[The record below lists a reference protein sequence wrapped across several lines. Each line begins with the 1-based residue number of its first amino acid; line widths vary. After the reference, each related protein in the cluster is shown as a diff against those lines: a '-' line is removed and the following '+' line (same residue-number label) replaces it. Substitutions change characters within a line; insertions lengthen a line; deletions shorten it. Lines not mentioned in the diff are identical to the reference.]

1 MSELLPRITEILSW
15 SSLGPAAFAD
25 EIGLARPVL
34 SHILSSR
41 NKASLEVVQK
51 ILTRFP
57 EISPSWLLLGQGEML
72 SKLGETKKSH
82 APGTS
87 LSETPANLKPQEAL
101 PAGLSKVQTGNLEGK
116 APEKSKTGIQRQLTK
131 VLLFYSDGTF
141 ESFDPK

>member
-72 SKLGETKKSH
+72 SKLGETKNF
-82 APGTS
+82 PPPEIS
-87 LSETPANLKPQEAL
+87 LPETPANLKPQEAL

-116 APEKSKTGIQRQLTK
+116 VSEKSKTVLQRQVTK